1 MTTRASDEGNSQ
13 LLVEALEQRNTIKAM
28 LRFTYT
34 PLSLLIALILL
45 ALIVYY
51 FGITSVSIALPTII
65 TLCGFGIAFV
75 GAFWDFGAKKYL
87 DSLANNRIM
96 FTEKDVTRIN
106 KQQLQL
112 TLIYLGI
119 AGLYVLSAVLIYL
132 FF

>member
-1 MTTRASDEGNSQ
+1 LTTRASDEGNSQ